1 MRIYINELIKA
12 FFRLST
18 AGVLLGLAVMNGV
31 LLYVNEK
38 NNGEVYTA
46 AQYRQMYDEISGKP
60 VNEVYNNLLKKWQAL
75 DEGDGDPAQ
84 LELTSDV
91 LEEVKAIFEY
101 DDHLSD
107 IDERARRMTAITLFA
122 DPDSFSYKNIKRTPQ
137 DFAHLKGS
145 RLQVAPSKGIDMATG
160 FLPTDVIAFLMIM
173 TVIVTIVTREKE
185 LSQLALSRTT
195 FKGRAALGF
204 AKLFVCFTA
213 AFVSL
218 ILLYSVNF
226 LAAYHTYGFGDLSRQ
241 IQSVASF
248 NGSNLKMTVLQ
259 YFFCFL
265 ASKLL
270 VYCVFAALIY
280 FITALF
286 DSAVKVYSA
295 LVLILAG
302 ECVLYYT
309 IEPTSYLCPLKY
321 IDLFAFADTKQ
332 LYSSYL
338 NLNIF
343 GTPFNYFSVFFISSG
358 LLLFIFSAGAVYFFS
373 TKRVIASRAKRLDI
387 NFFKG
392 RHTGLF
398 LHECYKVF
406 IGGKVLLI
414 LLAFGAFVYMTYA
427 PVKET
432 FYSKEEIYLKQ
443 YLLKYEGELS
453 LEKLAQIDA
462 EEQALDDT
470 DLSGDEITAMLKMQ
484 DLVEKRS
491 AYEMFAKRVEHLKAS
506 GGEIIYDNGY
516 KLLTGGESA
525 GSKDVTLALTAM
537 TMLICTL
544 TFIYSTEY
552 QTGAAVLLNTS
563 PRGRIAVLIRKLI
576 IGLIIV
582 TIIYLLTY
590 APYFYSVFQ
599 AYGIRKINAPAC
611 SMEHLQG
618 FKLSIK
624 AYLILLCVVR
634 YLALII
640 AMLVIFFISKKA
652 KSFIASLIIETAV
665 LILPL
670 VLCLIGIDVFK
681 WVLIDPIVIGNVIK
695 S

>member
-259 YFFCFL
+259 YFFCFE
-265 ASKLL
+265 
-270 VYCVFAALIY
+270 V
-280 FITALF
+280 
-286 DSAVKVYSA
+286 
-295 LVLILAG
+295 
-302 ECVLYYT
+302 
-309 IEPTSYLCPLKY
+309 
-321 IDLFAFADTKQ
+321 
-332 LYSSYL
+332 
-338 NLNIF
+338 
-343 GTPFNYFSVFFISSG
+343 
-358 LLLFIFSAGAVYFFS
+358 
-373 TKRVIASRAKRLDI
+373 
-387 NFFKG
+387 
-392 RHTGLF
+392 H
-398 LHECYKVF
+398 
-406 IGGKVLLI
+406 
-414 LLAFGAFVYMTYA
+414 
-427 PVKET
+427 
-432 FYSKEEIYLKQ
+432 
-443 YLLKYEGELS
+443 
-453 LEKLAQIDA
+453 
-462 EEQALDDT
+462 
-470 DLSGDEITAMLKMQ
+470 
-484 DLVEKRS
+484 
-491 AYEMFAKRVEHLKAS
+491 
-506 GGEIIYDNGY
+506 
-516 KLLTGGESA
+516 
-525 GSKDVTLALTAM
+525 
-537 TMLICTL
+537 
-544 TFIYSTEY
+544 
-552 QTGAAVLLNTS
+552 
-563 PRGRIAVLIRKLI
+563 
-576 IGLIIV
+576 
-582 TIIYLLTY
+582 
-590 APYFYSVFQ
+590 
-599 AYGIRKINAPAC
+599 
-611 SMEHLQG
+611 
-618 FKLSIK
+618 
-624 AYLILLCVVR
+624 
-634 YLALII
+634 
-640 AMLVIFFISKKA
+640 
-652 KSFIASLIIETAV
+652 
-665 LILPL
+665 
-670 VLCLIGIDVFK
+670 
-681 WVLIDPIVIGNVIK
+681 
-695 S
+695 